1 VIAVG
6 AIILPTNDPAPREGP
21 IAAQPPKMKY
31 TTEIPPDVITA
42 DDGET
47 PIGTLHVVDSAPT
60 EATVQKVWGQLDFQ
74 NCLRTETT

>member
-1 VIAVG
+1 MIAAG
-6 AIILPTNDPAPREGP
+6 AMILPTNDSAPREGP

-42 DDGET
+42 DDVET
-47 PIGTLHVVDSAPT
+47 PIGTLHFVDSAPT
-60 EATVQKVWGQLDFQ
+60 EASVQKVWGQLDFQ